1 MPTVYNGGTANFAA
15 LMPYQNFAQKAAYKQ
30 QDALYLNEINKI
42 EDEKMA
48 RVNEMQKS
56 IADNAAALAAM
67 PVEPQDVARLRTE
80 IEKKTA
86 DALKEMRS
94 SGDPESWLRNN
105 GKTVGTD
112 LTRKVLTGDVITNMS
127 VNKASMA
134 KINDDL
140 ANGRRIR
147 PIDVTLADGT
157 VTKLDSKTAID
168 KWRNGEITRIQYD
181 SGYDVPDV
189 AKVMGF
195 TATND
200 NPDYFNVKNKEQV
213 TFLQYKNLLSRD
225 IAAKNMSEKEL
236 DDYAKETYNPAF
248 KWNNN
253 NVRYQQQSLAE
264 QRANRV
270 QKQAAS
276 GGSSDNLYNQSFVR
290 PFFQLQDQFLKNNDQ
305 KDIPPRITSDANA
318 LTRII
323 SGNDKIGKG
332 LIPISAKKEGVYVY
346 DKVNKRY
353 LPVSNGPNTDFQFEP
368 DGTLGYMKTTTPGG
382 MNNGMAGG
390 SIVIPVTMDDK
401 KRSRSDIAK
410 EVLFSFGI
418 KAENDADINSALGEL
433 GIGISKDPEKIG
445 GDLKYRVTGIST
457 GIIPHR
463 DDLEYQN
470 RVNVTGGTNKQEGL
484 K

>member
-1 MPTVYNGGTANFAA
+1 MPNVYNGGTANFAA

-30 QDALYLNEINKI
+30 QEVAYLNEINRI

-48 RVNEMQKS
+48 RVNDMQKN
-56 IADNAAALAAM
+56 IADSAAALAAM
-67 PVEPQDVARLRTE
+67 PVEPQDVSRLRTE
-80 IEKKTA
+80 IESKTA
-86 DALKEMRS
+86 DILKEMRT

-105 GKTVGTD
+105 GRTAAVD
-112 LTRKVLTGDVITNMS
+112 LTRKVLTGDVLPNMTI
-127 VNKASMA
+127 NKASMA

-140 ANGRRIR
+140 ANGRKIR
-147 PIDVTLADGT
+147 PMDVVMADGS
-157 VTKLDSKTAID
+157 VQKLDSKTAIE
-168 KWRNGEITRIQYD
+168 KFRNKEAIRIQYD

-189 AKVMGF
+189 SKVMQF

-200 NPDYFNVKNKEQV
+200 NPDYYYAKDKNTV
-213 TFLQYKNLLSRD
+213 TFNQYKNLLSRD
-225 IAAKNMSEKEL
+225 VAAKNMSEQEL
-236 DDYAKETYNPAF
+236 DAFAKETYNPGF

-253 NVRYQQQSLAE
+253 DIRYREMALNE

-270 QKQAAS
+270 QRQTAS
-276 GGSSDNLYNQSFVR
+276 GGGDNLYNQSFVR
-290 PFFQLQDQFLKNNDQ
+290 PVKQLEAQFLKNNDG
-305 KDIPPRITSDANA
+305 KDIPPRVTSDANA

-332 LIPISAKKEGVYVY
+332 VIPISAKKEGVYVY

-353 LPVSNGPNTDFQFEP
+353 LPVNNGPNTDFQFEP

-390 SIVIPVTMDDK
+390 AIVVPATIENK
-401 KRSRSDIAK
+401 KRSRNDVAK
-410 EVLFSFGI
+410 EILFSFGVGV
-418 KAENDADINSALGEL
+418 ENEADINAALSEL
-433 GIGISKDPEKIG
+433 GLGISKDPEKIG

-457 GIIPHR
+457 GIVPHR
-463 DDLEYQN
+463 DDFEYQN

>member
-1 MPTVYNGGTANFAA
+1 MPISYNGGTANFAA

-48 RVNEMQKS
+48 RVNEMQKN

-67 PVEPQDVARLRTE
+67 PVEPQDVARLRSE

-105 GKTVGTD
+105 GKIVGTD
-112 LTRKVLTGDVITNMS
+112 LTRKVLTGDVLTNMS

-147 PIDVTLADGT
+147 DINVTLADGT

-225 IAAKNMSEKEL
+225 IAAKNMTEKEL

-253 NVRYQQQSLAE
+253 NVRYQQQSLQE
-264 QRANRV
+264 QRANRIQRQSESV
-270 QKQAAS
+270 E
-276 GGSSDNLYNQSFVR
+276 GGDSLYNQAIIR
-290 PFFQLQDQFLKNNDQ
+290 PLSSLINVAGSNNTQ
-305 KDIPPRITSDANA
+305 NIGFNSTSAVKSDAMA
-318 LTRII
+318 HTRLLSRNKQTD
-323 SGNDKIGKG
+323 SGLVDIDARQRGYWYNDKNGNNVPMKSGGNIKFKPNGNVGFYMAPSSKDN
-332 LIPISAKKEGVYVY
+332 PSKKNIILGGVG
-346 DKVNKRY
+346 Y
-353 LPVSNGPNTDFQFEP
+353 LPVT
-368 DGTLGYMKTTTPGG
+368 KTT
-382 MNNGMAGG
+382 
-390 SIVIPVTMDDK
+390 
-401 KRSRSDIAK
+401 SDEAARK
-410 EVLFSFGI
+410 L
-418 KAENDADINSALGEL
+418 ALAALGMTENEAKNANIEL
-433 GIGISKDPEKIG
+433 MGLDYVGGGQYFKIG
-445 GDLKYRVTGIST
+445 GLGVNHTISNDANELTAEAGIVNSTKY
-457 GIIPHR
+457 
-463 DDLEYQN
+463 EN
-470 RVNVTGGTNKQEGL
+470 EG